1 MKLFFQ
7 ILIIIIIINF
17 IKSII
22 VIPLKKTPPILNLTN
37 TYEFINYF
45 QQNNLYAI
53 FKIGEPS
60 QNLEVLIKE
69 DETLFSI
76 NSLDCKLKSYY
87 NRNISKTFKHIS
99 KIDISGYNFLDSFIG
114 EETFYFYTDLN
125 LKNLKKFENIS
136 FIYDEKQKKINDN
149 NYNCGSITLDIN
161 RYNSGNNNK
170 YNFIFELKKL
180 RFINDYSWTIKFIDN
195 DKNDLQGYLIIGDYP
210 HIYDSKKYEEI
221 NIRTTLN
228 NLAEKNW
235 NLEFKNITINDIP
248 LTHYMNGIISFNK
261 GYIIGTEEY
270 KSKISYLFFNK
281 YIENNICFDDN
292 PNSGYYSY
300 YCKSDKFNKTD
311 IDKFPSL
318 NFYHF
323 QYNYTFSFNG
333 TDLFLESN
341 GYYYFLI
348 IFDRYNYRNWNFG
361 KLFLKKYQLIFNPDS
376 KMISFY
382 IDENDENKEEKKG
395 NNKGNNLNNTFSK
408 NILLIL
414 IIIGII
420 SFIIGLIIGNAIY
433 KNKKKKKANEM
444 NDEYLFENNDDNSD
458 YN

>member
-1 MKLFFQ
+1 MNFALQFLINI
-7 ILIIIIIINF
+7 ILLNF

-22 VIPLKKTPPILNLTN
+22 ILPLRKTPPILNLTN

-45 QQNNLYAI
+45 QQNNLYTI
-53 FKIGEPS
+53 LKIGEPS

-69 DETLFSI
+69 DETIFEI
-76 NSLDCKLKSYY
+76 NSFNCYLKSYY
-87 NRNISKTFKHIS
+87 NRYTSKSFRNIS
-99 KIDISGYNFLDSFIG
+99 KIDIIDYNFMDKFIG

-125 LKNLKKFENIS
+125 LKNLNKYEKII
-136 FIYDEKQKKINDN
+136 FIYDEKESIINDN
-149 NYNCGSITLDIN
+149 NYNCGSLTLELF
-161 RYNSGNNNK
+161 RYNSNKNK

-180 RFINDYSWTIKFIDN
+180 GFINDYSWTIKFIEN

-210 HIYDSKKYEEI
+210 HIYDSQNYKEI

-235 NLEFKNITINDIP
+235 NLEFKNITINDTP
-248 LTHYMNGIISFNK
+248 LTHYMKGIISFNK

-292 PNSGYYSY
+292 TNPGFFIY

-348 IFDRYNYRNWNFG
+348 IFDRYNYRNWYFG

-382 IDENDENKEEKKG
+382 IDNNKEEKNDKNKD
-395 NNKGNNLNNTFSK
+395 NNINLKFNK
-408 NILLIL
+408 NVIFLIL

-420 SFIIGLIIGNAIY
+420 SFIIGIIIGNIIY
-433 KNKKKKKANEM
+433 KNKKKNKANEM
-444 NDEYLFENNDDNSD
+444 SDEYLFENSFDNSE
-458 YN
+458 NN